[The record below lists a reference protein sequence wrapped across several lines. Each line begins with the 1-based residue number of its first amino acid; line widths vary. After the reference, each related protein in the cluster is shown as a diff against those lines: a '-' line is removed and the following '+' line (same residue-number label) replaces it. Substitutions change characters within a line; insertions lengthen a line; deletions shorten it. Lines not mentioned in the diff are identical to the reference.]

1 MAENLPQLLM
11 RRPDLTGLPPLGV
24 PEGFS
29 LRSFR
34 DGDQAGWNR
43 VMDLAFER
51 EPGHSDYDQEMAA
64 DPVYLPER
72 VKLAVTDAGDVV
84 ATASAW
90 ESARHGLEHGMLH
103 WVAVHPE
110 YAGQRLGLWVSVAAL
125 QYSARE
131 GRRAGLLLTDD
142 FRTGALKTYLRLGF
156 HPLCNHQSHPDRWRL
171 ILSRLGMSGQYEE
184 CISGPLV
191 SLG

>member
-1 MAENLPQLLM
+1 MAESLPQLLM
-11 RRPDLTGLPPLGV
+11 RRPDLAGLPTLEV
-24 PEGFS
+24 PERFS

-51 EPGHSDYDQEMAA
+51 ELGRSDYEQEMVA

-72 VKLAVTDAGDVV
+72 VKLIVADAGNVV

-90 ESARHGLEHGMLH
+90 ESAKHGLEHGMLH

-110 YAGQRLGLWVSVAAL
+110 YAGRKLGFWVSVAAL
-125 QYSARE
+125 QYSAEE

-156 HPLCNHQSHPDRWRL
+156 QPLCTHTSHPERWRL
-171 ILSRLGMSGQYEE
+171 ILNRLGMIGQYGEAL
-184 CISGPLV
+184 SGPLAV
-191 SLG
+191 LG